1 MAALVVMLIVTCS
14 PSLAD
19 DNRYAFAIPSQD
31 LDQSLRDLAATTRS
45 QILYS
50 GNLVKGKRGAEV
62 IGTYTVPEAIEL
74 MLHDT
79 ALTYS
84 VTQSGVYLI
93 QSNDTPRSA
102 VPPGSIGSG
111 ADERSGGQMQNGVGS
126 VDGAGR
132 ALEEIIV
139 NAMRRAD
146 DLQDVAMS
154 VATMS
159 GSQVSMLLDGG
170 ADVHSLA
177 SRLPSLYVEGSSG
190 RTAPRFYIR
199 GLGNTDFDL
208 TASQPVSVVVDDVV
222 MENVL
227 LKGFPLFDLEQVELL
242 RGPQGSLFGRNT
254 PAGIVRFETAKPT
267 YDLTGYAS
275 ASIGN
280 YNSWVLRGA
289 VGGGLSDHVS
299 ARLALQ
305 SSSRDDYVD
314 NAFEE
319 APFGSPGP
327 DMGGYSDNAGR
338 LHVAIDATE
347 VFDVLLTLQH
357 RSLRGTT
364 TLFRANVLD
373 PGKSQLNER
382 FNREVVYYDGGRN
395 NASRVK
401 TSSGALTM
409 TADLGPAVLTSITGY
424 FVTESQGIADVDGGA
439 SVGDTPNSG
448 FIPERAEAGTEGR
461 EFTQFT
467 QESRLS
473 GRSETLA
480 WHAGLYY
487 FRDSSLVDNL
497 SFDGVGGPVPT
508 RVARLDQSTDAW
520 AIFGQMTYWLDNG
533 FSLSA
538 GLRSTYDRKDFAA
551 SRPVADTDP
560 IPIPIERTVKDS
572 HISWDVSARYE
583 VSDSV
588 SAYARLANGFRSP
601 SVQGRLL
608 FQNVVS
614 FADSETVNAIE
625 LGVKSEW
632 LEKRVRLNASAYYY
646 KISDPQF
653 TAVGGDGNLNRLV
666 NAEAGQG
673 IGAEL
678 DTHVLMGDFW
688 EIFLGISFN
697 DTEIDDPALFVVPCA
712 SACTVLD
719 PIRIVDGVE
728 VAEVNG
734 NPFPQAPRW
743 IINASVKYDYPLDG
757 GHEIFA
763 YVDWFWQGKTNF
775 FLYESAEFRSDGN
788 SEVGL
793 KLGYRSA
800 SEALEM
806 AIFVRNITDRAYL
819 QGGIDFNN
827 LTGFVN
833 EPGVWGA
840 EVTYRF

>member
-1 MAALVVMLIVTCS
+1 MLILACGST
-14 PSLAD
+14 LAD
-19 DNRYAFAIPSQD
+19 EDHYAFSIASKD
-31 LDQSLRDLAATTRS
+31 LDKSLRDLAAITRT

-50 GNLVKGKRGAEV
+50 GGLVDGKQSVAV
-62 IGTYTVPEAIEL
+62 IGTYTVSEAIEL

-79 ALTYS
+79 GLTFS

-93 QSNDTPRSA
+93 QSGEAQRNAAPSDSTGPDSDQRFDRRQHDG
-102 VPPGSIGSG
+102 VDSG
-111 ADERSGGQMQNGVGS
+111 E
-126 VDGAGR
+126 GASR

-154 VATMS
+154 VATMT
-159 GSQVSMLLDGG
+159 GSQVAVLLDGG

-254 PAGIVRFETAKPT
+254 PAGIVRFETLKPT

-280 YNSWVLRGA
+280 HNSSVLRGA
-289 VGGGLSDHVS
+289 VGGGLSDNVS
-299 ARLALQ
+299 ARIALQ

-314 NAFEE
+314 NAFVD
-319 APFGSPGP
+319 APFASPGP
-327 DMGGYSDNAGR
+327 DLGGYSDNAGR
-338 LHVAIDATE
+338 LHVAIDAAE
-347 VFDVLLTLQH
+347 AFDVLLTLQH

-373 PGKSQLNER
+373 PGGSELNER
-382 FNREVVYYDGGRN
+382 FGRDVVYYDGGRN
-395 NASRVK
+395 NASRVE
-401 TSSGALTM
+401 TSSAAMTI
-409 TADLGPAVLTSITGY
+409 TADLGPAVLSSITGY
-424 FVTESQGIADVDGGA
+424 FVTESRGIADVDGGA
-439 SVGDTPNSG
+439 GVGDTPNSG

-473 GRSETLA
+473 GRTETFA

-551 SRPVADTDP
+551 SRPVADADP
-560 IPIPIERTVKDS
+560 IPSPIERTVKDS

-588 SAYARLANGFRSP
+588 SAYTRLANGFRSP

-608 FQNVVS
+608 FNDVVS
-614 FADSETVNAIE
+614 VADSETVNAIE
-625 LGVKSEW
+625 FGMKSEL
-632 LEKRVRLNASAYYY
+632 LEKRVRFNASAYYY
-646 KISDPQF
+646 RLSDPQF

-666 NAEAGQG
+666 NAKSGRG

-678 DTHVLMGDFW
+678 DAHVLLGDLW
-688 EIFLGISFN
+688 EVFLGISFN

-712 SACTVLD
+712 SQCTILD

-743 IINASVKYDYPLDG
+743 IVNASLKYDYPLDSG
-757 GHEIFA
+757 QEFFA

-775 FLYESAEFRSDGN
+775 FLYESAEFRSEGN

-793 KLGYRSA
+793 KVGYRSA
-800 SEALEM
+800 NEALEM
-806 AIFVRNITDRAYL
+806 ALFARNVFDRAYL
-819 QGGIDFNN
+819 QGAIDFNN

-833 EPGVWGA
+833 EPRVWGA
-840 EVTYRF
+840 EISYRF